1 MTNDDQ
7 NSLWELKKRKENV
20 LSFPVLITFSQMS
33 ILRGLEKV
41 EARNNQ

>member
-7 NSLWELKKRKENV
+7 NSLWELKKRKEK